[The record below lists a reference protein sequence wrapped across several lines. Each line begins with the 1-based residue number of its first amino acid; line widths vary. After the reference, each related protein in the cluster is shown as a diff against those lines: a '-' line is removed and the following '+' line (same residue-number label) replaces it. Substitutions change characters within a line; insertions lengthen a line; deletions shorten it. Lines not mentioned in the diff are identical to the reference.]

1 MKIKKI
7 SVFIL
12 IVLSIILMFLF
23 VSCEKKNDSTINPS
37 PDEQTQKT
45 ENLTLSV
52 VSADMI
58 WRRIEYY
65 MFLWWG
71 QFRGMGVIG

>member
-12 IVLSIILMFLF
+12 IVLSIILVFLF
-23 VSCEKKNDSTINPS
+23 VSCEKKNDSTINS
-37 PDEQTQKT
+37 SQDEQTQKT
-45 ENLTLSV
+45 EDLTLSV

-58 WRRIEYY
+58 FGDELNIIC
-65 MFLWWG
+65 F
-71 QFRGMGVIG
+71 